1 MDHPPRILLV
11 DDDDGSRVALTR
23 LLSRAGYEV
32 TDAADGAEALN
43 HLEGGTYPLVITDLF
58 LPDMSGIDVLKRV
71 KERDEGGEVIVI
83 TGNASAR
90 SAVQAMKEGA
100 YDYITK
106 PLDFDELTIVV
117 AKALEK
123 RRLHA
128 ENLYLR
134 KQLRD
139 RYEFPNIIGNSPA
152 MQQVFNLMRRIVK
165 TDSTVLI
172 MGESGTGKEIVAKA
186 IHFNSHRKEKPF
198 VAVHC
203 GAIPE
208 TLLESELFG
217 HTRGAFTGA
226 HREKIGKF
234 QAADGGTIFLD
245 EIGTMPLQ
253 LQSKLLRVIQ
263 EQEVEMIGA
272 TRSTKIDVRIIS
284 ATNQNLVEDVK
295 RGLFREDLYYRLNVI
310 PLTIPPLRERTT
322 DILPLFRHFL
332 AKYAAA
338 MGRGNLSVSR
348 EVVEA
353 LEQYDWPGNVRELE
367 NVVERMVALAEGD
380 QLTLSDLPPAMQQVK
395 RAAPAE
401 WITVGERGI
410 DLPRVLEELEWR
422 LIDEALE
429 RAGGVKARAARL
441 LGINRTALMQKLR
454 RRRSPPDGES

>member
-1 MDHPPRILLV
+1 MDHPLRILLV
-11 DDDDGSRVALTR
+11 DDDHGSRLALSR
-23 LLSRAGYEV
+23 LLSRAGYDV
-32 TDAADGAEALN
+32 RAAGNGDEALKC
-43 HLEGGTYPLVITDLF
+43 LEGESFPLIITDLL
-58 LPDMSGIDVLKRV
+58 LPDMSGIDILKRV
-71 KERDEGGEVIVI
+71 KDREDGGEVIVI

-90 SAVQAMKEGA
+90 SAVEAMKEGA

-117 AKALEK
+117 SKALEK

-128 ENLYLR
+128 ENIYLR

-139 RYEFPNIIGNSPA
+139 RYEFSNIIGSSPA

-186 IHFNSHRKEKPF
+186 IHFNSHRKDKPF

-234 QAADGGTIFLD
+234 QAADGGSIFLD

-284 ATNQNLVEDVK
+284 ATNQNLAEEVK

-310 PLTIPPLRERTT
+310 PLTIPPLRERTS

-332 AKYAAA
+332 SKYGAA
-338 MGRGNLSVSR
+338 MGRGEMSVSR

-353 LEQYDWPGNVRELE
+353 LEQYRWPGNVRELE
-367 NVVERMVALAEGD
+367 NVVERMVALAEGSH
-380 QLTLSDLPPAMQQVK
+380 LSLADLPPGMQGEK
-395 RAAPAE
+395 SGPTG
-401 WITVGERGI
+401 WVGIGEGGI
-410 DLPRVLEELEWR
+410 DLPRVMEEMEWR
-422 LIDEALE
+422 LIQEALE
-429 RAGGVKARAARL
+429 RAAGVKSRAAEL
-441 LGINRTALMQKLR
+441 LGINRTTLVQKLR
-454 RRRSPPDGES
+454 RKRPLDS